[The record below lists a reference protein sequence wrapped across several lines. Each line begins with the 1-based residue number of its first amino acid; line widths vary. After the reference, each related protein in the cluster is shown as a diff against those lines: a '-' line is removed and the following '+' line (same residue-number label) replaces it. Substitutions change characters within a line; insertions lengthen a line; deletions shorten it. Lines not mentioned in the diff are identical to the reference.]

1 MQKHTKEW
9 KGKTTKLF
17 LRNKRFIC
25 RECCHIVAVV
35 AFVVAF
41 DFEVAVAVVVV
52 VIVVVVTVVVLL
64 VVAVQPPNS
73 KFVDICQLNNVIN
86 FSVLDCACRKS

>member
-1 MQKHTKEW
+1 
-9 KGKTTKLF
+9 
-17 LRNKRFIC
+17 
-25 RECCHIVAVV
+25 
-35 AFVVAF
+35 
-41 DFEVAVAVVVV
+41 

-86 FSVLDCACRKS
+86 FSVLDLHEKLIIILYYYRDH